1 MRIPIYLS
9 EKIIYLTDDPK
20 IKDAKNSFSLK
31 EVTLKFILKRLKDP
45 DVIELFLYH
54 HNSNKLLLNF
64 RKKIKTVIAGGGKVI
79 NTDGDVLFI
88 YRNGKWDLPKGR
100 IEKDETIEEGAMRE
114 VKEETGVKKLKLIGP
129 IGQTYHLFKRNSE
142 TKLKITHWFDMSST
156 YSGKLSP
163 EENEGITKVK
173 WLNADKIQK
182 VSKKSYANI
191 RSLLTEKINA
201 I

>member
-9 EKIIYLTDDPK
+9 EKIIYLTDDPQ

-142 TKLKITHWFDMSST
+142 TKLKI
-156 YSGKLSP
+156 
-163 EENEGITKVK
+163 
-173 WLNADKIQK
+173 
-182 VSKKSYANI
+182 
-191 RSLLTEKINA
+191 
-201 I
+201 